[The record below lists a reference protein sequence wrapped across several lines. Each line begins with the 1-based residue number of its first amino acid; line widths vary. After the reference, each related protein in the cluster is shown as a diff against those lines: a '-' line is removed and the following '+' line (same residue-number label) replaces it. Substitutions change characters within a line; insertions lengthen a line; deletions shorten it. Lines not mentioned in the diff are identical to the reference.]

1 MLEFFEQ
8 YGPLI
13 AGYIISAGALAVA
26 VYSIITSFG
35 LGKKVNK
42 KTISLEQQIQITR
55 QGIIEAFKS
64 AKLPNE
70 IRLSISTKVEEIL
83 TLATD
88 KIIETIKKNEA
99 TRTAANLMIL
109 KILNYTAAS
118 SKLTDEERQQIEDI
132 LKVLTEEDNTVNI

>member
-8 YGPLI
+8 YGPVI
-13 AGYIISAGALAVA
+13 AGYIISAGALAIG

-88 KIIETIKKNEA
+88 KMIETIKKNEA
-99 TRTAANLMIL
+99 IRTAANLMVL

-118 SKLTDEERQQIEDI
+118 NKLTDEERQQIEDI
-132 LKVLTEEDNTVNI
+132 LKVLTEEDNTINI

>member
-13 AGYIISAGALAVA
+13 AGYIISAGALAIGI
-26 VYSIITSFG
+26 YSIITSFG

-99 TRTAANLMIL
+99 IRTAANLMIL

-118 SKLTDEERQQIEDI
+118 NKLTDEERQQIEDI

>member
-8 YGPLI
+8 YGPVI
-13 AGYIISAGALAVA
+13 AGYIISAGALATG

-88 KIIETIKKNEA
+88 KMIETIKKNEA
-99 TRTAANLMIL
+99 IRTAANLMVL

-118 SKLTDEERQQIEDI
+118 NKLTDEERQQIEDI
-132 LKVLTEEDNTVNI
+132 LKVLTEEDNTINI

>member
-8 YGPLI
+8 YGPVI
-13 AGYIISAGALAVA
+13 AGYIISAGALAIGI
-26 VYSIITSFG
+26 YSIITSFG

-88 KIIETIKKNEA
+88 KMIETIKKNEA
-99 TRTAANLMIL
+99 IRTAANLMVL

-118 SKLTDEERQQIEDI
+118 NKLTDEERQQIEDI
-132 LKVLTEEDNTVNI
+132 LKVLTEEDNTINI

>member
-8 YGPLI
+8 YGPVI
-13 AGYIISAGALAVA
+13 AGYIISAGALAIGI
-26 VYSIITSFG
+26 YSIITSFG

-83 TLATD
+83 TLATN
-88 KIIETIKKNEA
+88 KMIETIKKNEA
-99 TRTAANLMIL
+99 IRTAANLMVL

-118 SKLTDEERQQIEDI
+118 NKLTDEERQQIEDI
-132 LKVLTEEDNTVNI
+132 LKVLTEEDNTINI

>member
-13 AGYIISAGALAVA
+13 AGYIISAGALAIGI
-26 VYSIITSFG
+26 YSIITSFG

-42 KTISLEQQIQITR
+42 KTISLEQQLQITR

-70 IRLSISTKVEEIL
+70 IRLSVITKVEEIL

-99 TRTAANLMIL
+99 IRTTANLMIL

-118 SKLTDEERQQIEDI
+118 NKLTDEERQQIEDI
-132 LKVLTEEDNTVNI
+132 LKVLTEEDNTINI